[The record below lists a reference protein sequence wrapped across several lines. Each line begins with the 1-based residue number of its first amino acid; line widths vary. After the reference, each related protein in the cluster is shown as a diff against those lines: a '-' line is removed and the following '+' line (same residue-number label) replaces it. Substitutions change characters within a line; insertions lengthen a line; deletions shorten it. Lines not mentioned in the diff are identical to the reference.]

1 MRRTSRHLSFG
12 LSLVAVLAATTACQ
26 PFGDL
31 RLPAWP
37 DNPNWQSLVPGP
49 ASDDVKPVSV
59 VRTHGN
65 VTNAGALTGSG
76 GSTVLTVAP
85 GGPSAIVVLDY
96 GREVGGTPY
105 LGVADS
111 SGSFPVPYKRFD
123 PVTGNFADPGRVA
136 GDALVFANLRP
147 GRYRLAL
154 VFLHESRIATKLLP
168 KHKEK
173 FEDRCMVYSDSLPD
187 LTFTIADGEVRYVGR
202 VIRRVLP
209 TLNQEDLWKT
219 RVEWTPGDEQR
230 ALKSL
235 GKRKDMAPW
244 RELLL
249 ARLAMLDSSAA
260 RVR

>member
-1 MRRTSRHLSFG
+1 MSAHRPLRRGIAGLTCV
-12 LSLVAVLAATTACQ
+12 LSLSIPTEGARSDAIPLIHNLAIVEFVDSPPT
-26 PFGDL
+26 G
-31 RLPAWP
+31 
-37 DNPNWQSLVPGP
+37 LV
-49 ASDDVKPVSV
+49 V
-59 VRTHGN
+59 
-65 VTNAGALTGSG
+65 SG
-76 GSTVLTVAP
+76 GL
-85 GGPSAIVVLDY
+85 
-96 GREVGGTPY
+96 

-111 SGSFPVPYKRFD
+111 SGAFPVPYKRFD